1 MSELL
6 VTKEWIEANKHL
18 VTLKQSTK
26 YPDLFVIKYKNKVFY
41 DNLWTPALQQCR
53 GLVLDKDYNV
63 IVRPFDKIFNYGENG
78 TTFKCDDMCVYSRK
92 VNGFM
97 GAVTYS
103 ERYDHIYSTT
113 GSLDSDYARLV
124 EKHLKQYEGCLN
136 KPGLTVLFEICDYND
151 PHIIKEDLGAYLI
164 GAVWSTNDWHMGY
177 HETETSLDGMA
188 DMFGLKRFNS
198 KVGRFSDIVK
208 ESKEC
213 KHEGYVVRLQED
225 PTKFLKI
232 KSPYYLTTKFLARKR
247 GDKLVELLYDVQQAK
262 RTIDEEYYPLL
273 DYLSNI
279 KDEFITLPEQERI
292 SKIEAYFME
301 GQIETKF

>member
-6 VTKEWIEANKHL
+6 VTKEWLESNKNL

-41 DNLWTPALQQCR
+41 DNLWTPALLQCR

-63 IVRPFDKIFNYGENG
+63 VVRPFDKIFNYMENG
-78 TTFKCDDMCVYSRK
+78 TTFDRDDICTYTRK

-97 GAVTYS
+97 GAMTYS
-103 ERYDHIYSTT
+103 GKYGYIYSTT
-113 GSLDSDYARLV
+113 GSLDSDYAKLV
-124 EKHLKQYEGCLN
+124 EKHLKQYEDYLN

-164 GAVWSTNDWHMGY
+164 GAVWSTNDWRMGY
-177 HETETSLDGMA
+177 HETECTLDDMA
-188 DMFGLKRFNS
+188 SMYGLKRFNS

-213 KHEGYVVRLQED
+213 KHEGFVVRLQD
-225 PTKFLKI
+225 NQSKLLKL

-247 GDKLVELLYDVQQAK
+247 GDKLIELLDNAQQAK
-262 RTIDEEYYPLL
+262 KTIDEEYYPLL
-273 DYLSNI
+273 DCLHDI
-279 KDEFITLPEQERI
+279 KEEFVLLPEQDRI
-292 SKIEAYFME
+292 TVIENYFKEM
-301 GQIETKF
+301 K